1 MKNKLYNNLIL
12 AILVVL
18 FCTTNFTFAGTT
30 PLAQMKPAI
39 IKFTLA
45 MLSVGLFSFLIFLG
59 LSLYNRFFVASQ
71 IKDYKLRK
79 DSLRT
84 PRDDNEAII
93 MFITKNR
100 LR

>member
-18 FCTTNFTFAGTT
+18 FCTTNFAFAGTT
-30 PLAQMKPAI
+30 PLTQMKPAI